1 MKNIFGFILSMLLLL
16 FTVTPVVVIL
26 LPIIIT
32 YLLFLCLFKLV
43 TLLFNTHKMNKIYN
57 KTEEFGFVL
66 CSIPVLVMYPVVG
79 VIDNFDLF

>member
-1 MKNIFGFILSMLLLL
+1 MKNIFGFVLSMLLFLI
-16 FTVTPVVVIL
+16 TVTPVVVIL

-43 TLLFNTHKMNKIYN
+43 TLLVNTKKMNKIYN

-66 CSIPVLVMYPVVG
+66 CSIPVLVMYPIVG